1 MVAAVT
7 LQAVMHISSSS
18 PPSLLLSLSLF
29 SHSTYYVLCC
39 IHIFFTYALVA
50 TMYMHVL
57 ILLCY
62 TCTITHAEKQTGGNQ
77 DEGSPNVRETA
88 NGNGNEN
95 NPTISIEEE
104 LRYATRFEGYDIPD
118 PKYETWLRLNHPNVV
133 SSNPSVTILQTTPSS
148 SSASFSS
155 PSSSQHMPSISQAS
169 TKPNVP
175 HKRPSA
181 TPCRSNQV
189 SKSRRSPLSDLLNLP
204 VQPNVKAKTG
214 KARVLTSSECLC
226 LLLEKE

>member
-1 MVAAVT
+1 M
-7 LQAVMHISSSS
+7 
-18 PPSLLLSLSLF
+18 
-29 SHSTYYVLCC
+29 YV
-39 IHIFFTYALVA
+39 
-50 TMYMHVL
+50 HVL

-95 NPTISIEEE
+95 NPTFSIEEE
-104 LRYATRFEGYDIPD
+104 LRYATRFEEGYDIPD
-118 PKYETWLRLNHPNVV
+118 PKYEAWLRLNHPNVV

-155 PSSSQHMPSISQAS
+155 PSSSQQHMPSISQAS

-175 HKRPSA
+175 HKPPSA

-189 SKSRRSPLSDLLNLP
+189 SKSRRSPL
-204 VQPNVKAKTG
+204 
-214 KARVLTSSECLC
+214 LTYLIYLQCESKDRKGTCFDEQ
-226 LLLEKE
+226 